1 MMAKKHFMCTH
12 TFLGDEAKKM
22 FEDASLDMTDRDM
35 FAAVKTEKAEMLGHW
50 RGEEDF
56 FFCHW
61 YAESE
66 DDILENL
73 EKVGFNSLMNTLPNE
88 MFLYVSADNITD
100 TTARE
105 LLASKE

>member
-1 MMAKKHFMCTH
+1 MAHKHFMCTH
-12 TFLGDEAKKM
+12 TFLSDEAKKT

-35 FAAVKTEKAEMLGHW
+35 FASVKTEKAEMLGHW
-50 RGEEDF
+50 RGDEDF

-73 EKVGFNSLMNTLPNE
+73 ETLGFNSLMNTLPNE

-100 TTARE
+100 TTTRE

>member
-1 MMAKKHFMCTH
+1 MAKKHFMCTH

-56 FFCHW
+56 LFCHW
-61 YAESE
+61 YWF
-66 DDILENL
+66 IFIFHINL
-73 EKVGFNSLMNTLPNE
+73 KLY
-88 MFLYVSADNITD
+88 FLFRVQH
-100 TTARE
+100 
-105 LLASKE
+105 

>member
-1 MMAKKHFMCTH
+1 MAHKHFTCTH

-100 TTARE
+100 TTTRE
-105 LLASKE
+105 LLALKD

>member
-1 MMAKKHFMCTH
+1 MAHKHFMCTH

-56 FFCHW
+56 FF
-61 YAESE
+61 
-66 DDILENL
+66 
-73 EKVGFNSLMNTLPNE
+73 
-88 MFLYVSADNITD
+88 
-100 TTARE
+100 
-105 LLASKE
+105 

>member
-12 TFLGDEAKKM
+12 TFLEDEAKKM

-66 DDILENL
+66 DDILANL

>member
-1 MMAKKHFMCTH
+1 MAKKHFMCTH
-12 TFLGDEAKKM
+12 TFLEDEAKKM

>member
-1 MMAKKHFMCTH
+1 MAKKHFMCTH
-12 TFLGDEAKKM
+12 IFLGDEAKKM

-56 FFCHW
+56 LFCHW

>member
-1 MMAKKHFMCTH
+1 MAHKHFMCTH

-22 FEDASLDMTDRDM
+22 FEDASLDMTDRYM
-35 FAAVKTEKAEMLGHW
+35 FAAVKTEKADMLGHW

-73 EKVGFNSLMNTLPNE
+73 EKVGFNSLMNTLPT
-88 MFLYVSADNITD
+88 VSYTHLRAH
-100 TTARE
+100 E
-105 LLASKE
+105 PY